1 MLKRDAAIEA
11 AAARI
16 MARCEEL
23 RAISAEQDAYTRLYL
38 TREHRA
44 AGDLIAG
51 WMEEAGLAA
60 RMDAVGNLIGRLE
73 GLDPAAPALVLGSHF
88 DTVRDAGTYD
98 GQLGV
103 TTAIEVAAALNAAGE
118 APAVPLEV
126 HAYADEE
133 GVRFRTMLLGSGFVA
148 WLEGAEILTRADAA
162 GVTIAEAMRGFGLDP
177 AWIGEARRRPGE
189 LRGYLELHIEQGPVL
204 EAEGLPLGTV
214 TGFAGQSRGTVTLRG
229 EAGHAGT
236 VPMRLRRDALAA
248 AAEAVLAIESVARGT
263 ADVVAT
269 VGELSVLPGAGNVI
283 PGEARLTLDLRSA
296 DDARR
301 AEALAA
307 IRAALDDIAQRRGVA
322 IDLTVGSETSAL
334 ACDPDLIA
342 IVDRACEA
350 VQGRALPLVS
360 GAGHDAMAMARLCP
374 VAMIFLR
381 CEGGVSHN
389 PAERVSEADAG
400 AGFAALIHAV
410 GQVMAKCQAQ
420 VTPSS

>member
-214 TGFAGQSRGTVTLRG
+214 TGFAGQTRGTVTFRG

-236 VPMRLRRDALAA
+236 VPMPLRRDALAA
-248 AAEAVLAIESVARGT
+248 AAEAVLAIESIANGT
-263 ADVVAT
+263 SDVVAT

-283 PGEARLTLDLRSA
+283 PGEARLTLDLRSP

-301 AEALAA
+301 AGSLAA
-307 IRAALDDIAQRRGVA
+307 IRAALGDITASRGVA
-322 IDLTVGSETSAL
+322 VDLVVGSDTPAL
-334 ACDPDLIA
+334 ACDPDLVA
-342 IVDRACEA
+342 IVDRACKA
-350 VQGRALPLVS
+350 VQGRAVPLVS

-374 VAMIFLR
+374 VAMVFLR
-381 CEGGVSHN
+381 CKGGISHN
-389 PAERVSEADAG
+389 PAESVSEADAG
-400 AGFAALIHAV
+400 AGFAALLHAV
-410 GQVMAKCQAQ
+410 RPLIAERNPQL
-420 VTPSS
+420 TPSS